1 MAEHCSS
8 TIRNH
13 TPDRSCAMRAH
24 VWREMQ
30 PEEGFCLQRLEAQ
43 TCLSRV
49 TARRWRTWSGCCSW
63 RRRSGGS
70 ARRPTPR
77 RCGGR
82 RTRLPSPPTFFPH
95 PYSHPRAPLS
105 PAPFAVGERAAGAG
119 ERGQT
124 ERDGQ
129 SLPDLTRAKV
139 AVGGVFRFRPRR
151 AKARR
156 A

>member
-1 MAEHCSS
+1 MLISCHC
-8 TIRNH
+8 TQ
-13 TPDRSCAMRAH
+13 MAH
-24 VWREMQ
+24 VERVLQLEEAERRQREAAHAAA
-30 PEEGFCLQRLEAQ
+30 L
-43 TCLSRV
+43 
-49 TARRWRTWSGCCSW
+49 RRQED
-63 RRRSGGS
+63 
-70 ARRPTPR
+70 AVNTP
-77 RCGGR
+77 
-82 RTRLPSPPTFFPH
+82 PPLAPH
-95 PYSHPRAPLS
+95 PYSHPRAPLL

>member
-1 MAEHCSS
+1 MLIPCHC
-8 TIRNH
+8 TQ
-13 TPDRSCAMRAH
+13 MAH
-24 VWREMQ
+24 VERVLQLEEAERRQREAAHAAA
-30 PEEGFCLQRLEAQ
+30 L
-43 TCLSRV
+43 
-49 TARRWRTWSGCCSW
+49 RRQED
-63 RRRSGGS
+63 
-70 ARRPTPR
+70 AVNTP
-77 RCGGR
+77 
-82 RTRLPSPPTFFPH
+82 PPPLAPH

-119 ERGQT
+119 GRGQT
-124 ERDGQ
+124 EQDDQ